1 MDPLSLDIF
10 RLDSIS
16 RRDDKRMEIFATM
29 SAALVAGRGNSRG
42 VLVSQPARADRVQM
56 GLI

>member
-1 MDPLSLDIF
+1 MDIF